1 MLTARRLILSFL
13 FLIFLI
19 FIPSSALAQSNYIPT
34 PANPSPDNVTTQ
46 NAYATPNTN
55 PDVPKNL
62 HTWTQTVMIEVMST
76 MICQLSGVDPI
87 NPKQGCLGIDSVTN
101 KIGFLKPQENDG
113 SQPKIG
119 GAIGFMNNMIVTLYN
134 PPLHTSDYFNYLSQN
149 FGVVKKTYAQGLGF
163 SGLNPLMGLWTAM
176 RNVVYL
182 FFVVVF
188 VVIGL
193 ALMLRIKIDARTVM
207 TIENQIPKIII
218 GLVLVTFSFA
228 IAGFL
233 IDLMYVFIYL
243 IYSIISGVPGAQVT
257 SLDPGLMQGKT
268 AVEAANGIA
277 GAGGIFGITYNIS
290 GNLKTIIQSMLGIS
304 GCTDPGSCVSSM
316 FSPLSFLGDMFSGS
330 AGTHN
335 VIDLVFGLISGYA
348 GVEVFKTLA
357 TAGSLNIAGFDV
369 GRLISWG
376 GGFPAAG
383 VAYAGTQYLLRE
395 ILPFLIVY
403 IIIFIAILW
412 ALLRLWF
419 QLLTAYIFILLDVI
433 LAPFFII
440 TGVFPGGLGIGGWLR
455 DIVSNLSVFPVT
467 IAMFLISKVIVDS
480 IGNSKDGIFTPP
492 LIGNPTPYA
501 NNPSPITSIIALG
514 ILLLT
519 PQVVAIMK
527 DALKAPQFK
536 YTAAIGQAIGKG
548 IGAVNLPSH
557 TQKLGQF
564 GYYTGLALREDSMF
578 GKILG
583 KGMSRL
589 RGKGSS

>member
-19 FIPSSALAQSNYIPT
+19 FVPSSALAQSNYTPT
-34 PANPSPDNVTTQ
+34 SASSSQNNVVVQ
-46 NAYATPNTN
+46 NVYATPNTN

-76 MICQLSGVDPI
+76 IICQLSGVDPI
-87 NPKQGCLGIDSVTN
+87 NPKQGCLGIDSLTN
-101 KIGFLKPQENDG
+101 KIGFIKPMENND

-188 VVIGL
+188 VGIGL

-243 IYSIISGVPGAQVT
+243 IYSIISGVPGAQVAVA

-268 AVEAANGIA
+268 AVEAANGLA
-277 GAGGIFGITYNIS
+277 GAGGIFGITSSIAGS
-290 GNLKTIIQSMLGIS
+290 LKNVIQSMLGIN
-304 GCTDPGSCVSSM
+304 GCPDIGTCISTT
-316 FSPLSFLGDMFSGS
+316 FNPLNFMQNIFSGS
-330 AGTHN
+330 SGTHFN
-335 VIDLVFGLISGYA
+335 VIELLINILSGYGA
-348 GVEVFKTLA
+348 VEVFQKLE
-357 TAGSLNIAGFDV
+357 SISKVDV
-369 GRLISWG
+369 
-376 GGFPAAG
+376 
-383 VAYAGTQYLLRE
+383 AGTSVGKLIGFGPALAASIASYPAFNFIFRE

-455 DIVSNLSVFPVT
+455 DIVANLSAFPVT
-467 IAMFLISKVIVDS
+467 ITMFLISKVIIDS
-480 IGNSKDGIFTPP
+480 IEKSKDGIFTPP

-519 PQVVAIMK
+519 PQVVAMMK

-548 IGAVNLPSH
+548 FGAINVPSH
-557 TQKLGQF
+557 AQKLGQF
-564 GYYTGLALREDSMF
+564 GYYTGMLRDGPF
-578 GKILG
+578 GKLLG
-583 KGMSRL
+583 KGMARL
-589 RGKGSS
+589 RGKE